1 MGVGF
6 LEEWGGVGREGR
18 VGRVGR
24 AGREGR
30 EGREER
36 DGKEGRRGEEKR
48 GKRGKGRW
56 RRGKARQD
64 KETPRPTGRKIDT
77 EGRNGKTRNGAEMV
91 KQTNGEICKMAKPTG
106 SAIGTSRKLVK
117 PLLTLKG
124 KMGKAVKRL
133 SRHGRGANGENLK
146 PTGPGIGTGGKMV
159 KQTSALKW

>member
-1 MGVGF
+1 M
-6 LEEWGGVGREGR
+6 LRERWGRGAGGSEGR

-77 EGRNGKTRNGAEMV
+77 EGRNGKTRKGAEMV
-91 KQTNGEICKMAKPTG
+91 HRANGEICKMEKPTG
-106 SAIGTSRKLVK
+106 PEIGTNGKLVK
-117 PLLTLKG
+117 PRRTLKG
-124 KMGKAVKRL
+124 KMSKAVKRL
-133 SRHGRGANGENLK
+133 SRHGWGNGENFK
-146 PTGPGIGTGGKMV
+146 TDRAGNRYGR
-159 KQTSALKW
+159 